1 MKRLILLTAA
11 IALLLPMQAAKK
23 AKQQQSDRDYWTTL
37 AYKMAQ
43 PVLENMARGEL
54 QKNMQTEFSPSFDNR
69 DRSVVYMETFGRL
82 MAGIAPWLTLPDDE
96 TAEGRQRRQLREW
109 ALLSYKNAVDPQ
121 SPDYLCWGRSGQ
133 NLVDAAYIAE
143 SFLRAYDTLWMPLD
157 EVTKQR
163 YIKEFQGLRRIDPP
177 YTNWFLFSSIIES
190 FIAKATPSILP
201 HSKATPSILPHSKA
215 TPSILPL
222 QGESVGV
229 LYDEFRV
236 NTACRK
242 VEEWYV
248 GDGWYADG
256 PVFAF
261 DYYSSYVFHAMYLET
276 LQAMI
281 DAKANTR
288 LDYKKYYDRALKRA
302 QKFAIILERFI
313 SPEGTF
319 PVIGR
324 STPYRMAAM
333 QPLAL
338 MAWYQTLPADLTNGQ
353 VRAALTKVL
362 HRMFDQQQNFN
373 ESGYLTIGFCGHQP
387 ETADWYTNNG
397 SLYMTSLAFMPLGLP
412 ADHPF
417 WTDDPQP
424 WTQVKAWGGQ
434 PFPKDHRWADD
445 IQTKDKW

>member
-1 MKRLILLTAA
+1 MKRFLLVLVSICAFSV
-11 IALLLPMQAAKK
+11 LLPVEAKK
-23 AKQQQSDRDYWTTL
+23 KAVKQLSDREYWCEQ

-43 PVLENMARGEL
+43 PVLENMAKGEL

-69 DRSVVYMETFGRL
+69 NRKVVYMETFGRL
-82 MAGIAPWLTLPDDE
+82 MAGIAPWLALPDSVFGSSA
-96 TAEGRQRRQLREW
+96 AEQKELAQVRQLREW
-109 ALLSYKNAVDPQ
+109 ALASYKNSVDPE
-121 SPDYLCWGRSGQ
+121 SPDYLCWGVAGQ

-143 SFLRAYDTLWMPLD
+143 SFIRAYDALWVPLD
-157 EVTKQR
+157 KVTKER
-163 YIKEFQGLRRIDPP
+163 YIKEFKKLRSIEPP
-177 YTNWFLFSSIIES
+177 YTNWFLFSSTIES
-190 FIAKATPSILP
+190 FIAKAAGLR
-201 HSKATPSILPHSKA
+201 
-215 TPSILPL
+215 
-222 QGESVGV
+222 E
-229 LYDEFRV
+229 YDDFRV
-236 NTACRK
+236 MMTIRK

-276 LQAMI
+276 LQNMI
-281 DAKANTR
+281 DARANTR
-288 LDYKKYYDRALKRA
+288 LEYKKYYDRALKRA
-302 QKFAIILERFI
+302 QKFSIILERFI

-338 MAWYQTLPADLTNGQ
+338 MAWYQKLPQELSNGQ
-353 VRAALTKVL
+353 VRAALTQVM
-362 HRMFDQQQNFN
+362 HRMYDQQQNYN
-373 ESGYLTIGFCGHQP
+373 EGGFLTIGFCGHQP

-397 SLYMTSLAFMPLGLP
+397 SLYMTSLSLMPLGLP
-412 ADHPF
+412 ASHDF
-417 WTDDPQP
+417 WTCKAEP

-445 IQTKDKW
+445 IQTKDRW